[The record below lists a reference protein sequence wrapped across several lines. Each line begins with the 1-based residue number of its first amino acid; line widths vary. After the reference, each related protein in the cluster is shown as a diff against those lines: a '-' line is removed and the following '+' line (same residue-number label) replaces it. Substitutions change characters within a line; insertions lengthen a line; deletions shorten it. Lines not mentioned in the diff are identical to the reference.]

1 MLVQTIHTTTTN
13 LGHLILDVPTEYLSK
28 NIEVVLVINEIK
40 TETSTKKYDFSD
52 LIGKLEWQGDALA
65 EQKRLRNEWE

>member
-40 TETSTKKYDFSD
+40 TETSAKKYDFSD

-65 EQKRLRNEWE
+65 EQKRLRN